1 MLSIRINIKSLI
13 VVAALIL
20 LLMST
25 NAFAFA
31 QHTESEPLPETSGEA
46 INGVPGGPGFLSI
59 PARGF
64 IPADEDNIWYYV
76 NGEIAIG
83 SLTGYNIFQAP
94 LNVPNGAT
102 ITKLVLYYYD
112 TSHDYDIML
121 YLFRKPLAGGNE
133 QEMARV
139 QSWYEPGYDY
149 YTDETI
155 ANNVIDMQNYVYHL
169 EVRFPSPYNTGND
182 LRFVG
187 ARVDYGYSTY
197 LSLIQK

>member
-1 MLSIRINIKSLI
+1 MLSIKVSFKSIILS
-13 VVAALIL
+13 AALIL

-31 QHTESEPLPETSGEA
+31 QNTESESPPETSGEA
-46 INGVPGGPGFLSI
+46 INSVPGGPGFLSI

-76 NGEIAIG
+76 NGDIAIG
-83 SLTGYNIFQAP
+83 TLTGYNIFQAP

-139 QSWYEPGYDY
+139 QSYYQPGYDY

-155 ANNVIDMQNYVYHL
+155 SYSIIDMQNYVYHL
-169 EVRFPSPYNTGND
+169 EVRFPSPYDYGNA

-197 LSLIQK
+197 LSLINK